1 MGSSVLLWTLKLTA
15 RVGEAELS
23 AASFLKNIVRRDV
36 ALQGQEMTAAPGR
49 EQTHAAVQDRL
60 HRVSLR
66 GYPNTWKK
74 KHRSSV
80 NFYSAAGS
88 S

>member
-1 MGSSVLLWTLKLTA
+1 MLFVGSSVLLWMLKLTA

-23 AASFLKNIVRRDV
+23 AASFRKNVIRRDV

-49 EQTHAAVQDRL
+49 EQTHTAVQDRL

-66 GYPNTWKK
+66 GYPNTWKEK
-74 KHRSSV
+74 KQAK
-80 NFYSAAGS
+80 FCLQI
-88 S
+88 